1 MPNAHHKIESFI
13 RWIGSVSSL
22 IVHTIVFLLAFLLG
36 IFHAFSW
43 DNILL
48 IVTTLVSLEAIYLAI
63 FIQMTV
69 NQNTETLREVEV
81 DVDEIQ
87 KDIDG
92 IEQDVDE
99 IQEDVDEI
107 QEDVDEIQEVDAKEA
122 IEDAQHRETLKG
134 ISDRLH
140 TLIKDIDQLKR

>member
-1 MPNAHHKIESFI
+1 MSKSQHPIEHMT

-22 IVHTIVFLLAFLLG
+22 IIHTVIFILAFLSGL
-36 IFHAFSW
+36 FHLFSW

-87 KDIDG
+87 KDIDE

-99 IQEDVDEI
+99 IQED
-107 QEDVDEIQEVDAKEA
+107 DAEEA
-122 IEDAQHRETLKG
+122 VRDAQHKETLEN
-134 ISDRLH
+134 IVNRLH
-140 TLIKDIDQLKR
+140 KLLEDIEVMKQK

>member
-69 NQNTETLREVEV
+69 NQNTETLKEVEV

-87 KDIDG
+87 KDIDE

-107 QEDVDEIQEVDAKEA
+107 QEGDAKEA

>member
-1 MPNAHHKIESFI
+1 MADTHHPIE
-13 RWIGSVSSL
+13 RLTQWIGSISSL
-22 IVHTIVFLLAFLLG
+22 IVHTFAFIGAFLLG
-36 IFHAFSW
+36 LFHVFSW
-43 DNILL
+43 ENILL
-48 IVTTLVSLEAIYLAI
+48 IVTTIVSLEAIYLAI

-69 NQNTETLREVEV
+69 NQNTETLKEVEV

-87 KDIDG
+87 KDIDE

-122 IEDAQHRETLKG
+122 ENDAQHRETLAS
-134 ISDRLH
+134 ISARLH
-140 TLIKDIDQLKR
+140 QLLQDIEAMKK